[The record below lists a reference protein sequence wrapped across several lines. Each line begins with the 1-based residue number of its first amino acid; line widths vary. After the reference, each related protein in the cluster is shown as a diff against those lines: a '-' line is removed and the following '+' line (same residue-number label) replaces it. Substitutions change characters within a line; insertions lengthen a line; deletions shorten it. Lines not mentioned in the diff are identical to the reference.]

1 MADFEH
7 KLWRD
12 PLNLEKFML
21 VIDNIRYIN
30 LQIFNSNEAA
40 KLELPTHLS
49 NPGHHLLQHITSI
62 VRLLSGP
69 SALTGVFVKLSGK
82 TSQPNLK
89 SRDAI
94 RFDWFTLVLIAA
106 PPSKLMGNQAR
117 WDFVKHWCGPN
128 VPNVS
133 ATSRFAFP
141 YNVQVSYFIYC
152 TPFFLCSLPGIFI
165 ACNLHCPEFSVPG
178 IFSTRNFQ
186 YQEFSVPGI
195 FSTTNFQYHEFSVP
209 RIFSTTNF

>member
-1 MADFEH
+1 
-7 KLWRD
+7 
-12 PLNLEKFML
+12 ML

-49 NPGHHLLQHITSI
+49 NPGHHLLQHITST

-128 VPNVS
+128 VPNV
-133 ATSRFAFP
+133 TSRFGFP
-141 YNVQVSYFIYC
+141 YNFQVSYFIYC
-152 TPFFLCSLPGIFI
+152 PPLLLCVHFQEFSLPGI
-165 ACNLHCPEFSVPG
+165 C
-178 IFSTRNFQ
+178 STRNF
-186 YQEFSVPGI
+186 
-195 FSTTNFQYHEFSVP
+195 HCL
-209 RIFSTTNF
+209 